1 MKTGNFK
8 DGLKD
13 GVFENYNKKGKVTKK
28 GTYKNDIKIK
38 G

>member
-1 MKTGNFK
+1 MKKGNFK

-13 GVFENYNKKGKVTKK
+13 GVFENFNKKGKLTKK
-28 GTYKNDIKIK
+28 EKYKNDIKIK